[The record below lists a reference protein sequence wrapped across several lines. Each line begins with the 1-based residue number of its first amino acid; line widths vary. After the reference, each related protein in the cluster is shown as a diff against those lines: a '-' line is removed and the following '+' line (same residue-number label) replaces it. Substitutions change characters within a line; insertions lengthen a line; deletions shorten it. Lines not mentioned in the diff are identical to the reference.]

1 MGSENDDAALLRVL
15 RHALNQAFD
24 ALRIDGGKRFVEDPQ
39 AGAGQPE
46 ARQRHALLLT
56 GGELVNRN
64 IVEAGKPGLLKGLPA
79 LGDIIVLMKKAQV
92 FHGGQP
98 GFDSR
103 LMANPQQVL
112 LVAIAN
118 AMQRAA
124 LPVDFSGISAGQ
136 PGKQAQES
144 GFPRTVASG
153 YLHPIARRNA
163 E

>member
-1 MGSENDDAALLRVL
+1 ME
-15 RHALNQAFD
+15 
-24 ALRIDGGKRFVEDPQ
+24 K
-39 AGAGQPE
+39 
-46 ARQRHALLLT
+46 T
-56 GGELVNRN
+56 
-64 IVEAGKPGLLKGLPA
+64 
-79 LGDIIVLMKKAQV
+79 QV

-112 LVAIAN
+112 LVAIAH